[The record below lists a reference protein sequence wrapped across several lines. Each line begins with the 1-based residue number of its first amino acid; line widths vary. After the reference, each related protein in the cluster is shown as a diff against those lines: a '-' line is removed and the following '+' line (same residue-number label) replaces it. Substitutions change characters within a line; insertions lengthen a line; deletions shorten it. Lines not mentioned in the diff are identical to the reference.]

1 MSSTVRFLQEENQR
15 LLDRTE
21 EIGEE
26 NEHMR
31 VILKSL
37 RGLLGTVA
45 KVGSDMDL
53 NSLLNRIVYEAVRIV
68 DAVEGSL
75 LLLDDEEQQLVFVAS
90 RSEMKDRLIG
100 FRIPTSTGIAGW
112 VVKHQEPV
120 IANDVTQDKRFSASV
135 DKRLQ
140 FKTHS
145 LLAVPLI
152 SRGRPLGVIE
162 LVNKFSDQRFDDRDV
177 ETVSMLAPIAA
188 AVIDLAAIED

>member
-15 LLDRTE
+15 LLDRTQE
-21 EIGEE
+21 LGEE

-37 RGLLGTVA
+37 CGLLGTVA

-75 LLLDDEEQQLVFVAS
+75 LLLDEEEQELVFVAS
-90 RSEMKDRLIG
+90 RSEMKDQLIG

-112 VVKHQEPV
+112 VVTHQEPV
-120 IANDVTQDKRFSASV
+120 IANDVTQDERFSSSV

-140 FKTHS
+140 FKTQS

-162 LVNKFSDQRFDDRDV
+162 LVNKFSDQRFDDQDV
-177 ETVSMLAPIAA
+177 ETVTTLAPIAA

>member
-15 LLDRTE
+15 LLDRTQE
-21 EIGEE
+21 LGEE

-75 LLLDDEEQQLVFVAS
+75 LLLDEEQQQLVFVAS
-90 RSEMKDRLIG
+90 RSEMNDQLVG

-112 VVKHQEPV
+112 VVTHQEPV
-120 IANDVTQDKRFSASV
+120 IANDVTQDERFSASV

-140 FKTHS
+140 FKTQS

-162 LVNKFSDQRFDDRDV
+162 LVNKFSDQRFDDEDV
-177 ETVSMLAPIAA
+177 ETVSTLAPIAA

>member
-15 LLDRTE
+15 LLDRTQE
-21 EIGEE
+21 LGED

-75 LLLDDEEQQLVFVAS
+75 LLLDEEQQQLVFVAS
-90 RSEMKDRLIG
+90 RSEMKDQLIG
-100 FRIPTSTGIAGW
+100 FRIPASTGIAGW
-112 VVKHQEPV
+112 VVTHQEPV
-120 IANDVTQDKRFSASV
+120 IANDVTQDERFSSSV

-140 FKTHS
+140 FKTKS

-162 LVNKFSDQRFDDRDV
+162 LVNKFSDRRFDDQDV
-177 ETVSMLAPIAA
+177 ETVSTLAPIAA